1 MEKLKNLPTEKEIEY
16 NRRKR
21 ESFNIRKSIS
31 IVQRKM
37 FINIELKD
45 DRLQLTFDKVIEVV
59 EKYNMIE
66 QIAFSSFKHGYYDI
80 ICHYCH
86 EKNHQIEFGFLYHD
100 KSKKEKFIP
109 YRFDINGKVT
119 MNIKYKEITK

>member
-1 MEKLKNLPTEKEIEY
+1 
-16 NRRKR
+16 
-21 ESFNIRKSIS
+21 
-31 IVQRKM
+31 M

-80 ICHYCH
+80 ICHYAM
-86 EKNHQIEFGFLYHD
+86 K
-100 KSKKEKFIP
+100 
-109 YRFDINGKVT
+109 RT
-119 MNIKYKEITK
+119 IKLHLVSYIMIRVRKRSSLHIDLI

>member
-1 MEKLKNLPTEKEIEY
+1 
-16 NRRKR
+16 
-21 ESFNIRKSIS
+21 
-31 IVQRKM
+31 M

-86 EKNHQIEFGFLYHD
+86 EKNYQIEFGFLYHD

-109 YRFDINGKVT
+109 YRFDILCCNYPDKAKT
-119 MNIKYKEITK
+119 FRDHYYANSSL

>member
-1 MEKLKNLPTEKEIEY
+1 MNKRCEY

-37 FINIELKD
+37 FINIELKE

-100 KSKKEKFIP
+100 KSKENC
-109 YRFDINGKVT
+109 RQR
-119 MNIKYKEITK
+119 